1 MICDYVDV
9 SDEDDVNFD
18 ELSKRFWQLDV
29 LLDDQDKEARKEQQL
44 DLQEWVPTF
53 GTC

>member
-29 LLDDQDKEARKEQQL
+29 LLDDQDKEARIYSEPIGAK
-44 DLQEWVPTF
+44 F
-53 GTC
+53 